1 MNILFVMEHRVNAG
15 NTHAVAT
22 YSRVAE
28 QFGHTIAFYGPHQA
42 GMAGAKFSVD
52 PRAFDRVIY
61 LIESK
66 LYRVSRL
73 MEVAML
79 ASVPRARRWVRVTH
93 ACCAFQTSGG
103 IVQIAKPPSSE

>member
-15 NTHAVAT
+15 NTHAVAN
-22 YSRVAE
+22 YIRVAE
-28 QFGHTIAFYGPHQA
+28 ELGHTIAFFGPHHA
-42 GMAGAKFSVD
+42 GMAAAKFSTD

-73 MEVAML
+73 QEVAML
-79 ASVPRARRWVRVTH
+79 ATVPRARTMGARRRCQV
-93 ACCAFQTSGG
+93 QSGDRG
-103 IVQIAKPPSSE
+103 GRIRQELPERG